1 MGTVS
6 KAAIRHATE
15 AMQMA
20 VDNADHMGAACR
32 ALCVTMDDTVNKL
45 KSATAA
51 LTTLIDRQE
60 D

>member
-1 MGTVS
+1 MM
-6 KAAIRHATE
+6 AI
-15 AMQMA
+15 
-20 VDNADHMGAACR
+20 DNADNMGAACR
-32 ALCVTMDDTVNKL
+32 AFGVTMDDTANKL